1 MFIFL
6 MHVFTLNCNAR
17 IHITLR
23 RCFSQSNAQ
32 KNKKKRTSDRSRTS
46 AFVAGAARLELATY
60 GFGDRR
66 STN

>member
-1 MFIFL
+1 MRL
-6 MHVFTLNCNAR
+6 L
-17 IHITLR
+17 
-23 RCFSQSNAQ
+23 Q
-32 KNKKKRTSDRSRTS
+32 KRQKKKKRTFGLSQTL